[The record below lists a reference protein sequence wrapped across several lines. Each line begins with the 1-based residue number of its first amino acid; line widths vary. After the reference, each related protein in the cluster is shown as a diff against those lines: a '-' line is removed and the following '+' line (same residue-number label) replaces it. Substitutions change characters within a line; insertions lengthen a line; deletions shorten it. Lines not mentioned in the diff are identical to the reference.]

1 MPFIENTFNKIVE
14 TLYNLHSLIAKEQKM
29 KTLML
34 LFCLLMIHPIIG
46 QAQLLELEKR
56 IIQVYQE
63 NVPSIVSVANIKVA
77 RSILYGDEVEVP
89 QGAGTGFV
97 WDDKGHIITNFHV
110 VNGGNTFVITFQGDE
125 KQYKASIV
133 GVSPNKD
140 IAVLKLN
147 KIKKSMKV
155 VKQGSS
161 EKLKVGQLAL
171 AIGNPFGFD
180 HSISRGIISALGR
193 KMDGIGGVKIH
204 DMIQTDAAINQGN
217 SGGPL
222 LDSSGNVI
230 GMNTLIV
237 SGSGSSAGLG
247 FAVPIDTIKR
257 IVPQLIKFGKVI
269 RPGLGISVLEEH
281 LRQRYVGKKGVALSF
296 VDPNGPAGVAGLKG
310 MMRDRF
316 GRVYLGDI
324 ILSVDT
330 KEVNSRDD
338 IYHVLEKYKIGDS
351 VRVEFLR
358 EDNKRTATVRL
369 KEL

>member
-1 MPFIENTFNKIVE
+1 
-14 TLYNLHSLIAKEQKM
+14 M
-29 KTLML
+29 KTLTLILSL
-34 LFCLLMIHPIIG
+34 LIM
-46 QAQLLELEKR
+46 QSSWSQTELLEMEKR
-56 IIQVYQE
+56 IIQVYQD
-63 NVPSIVSVANIKVA
+63 NVPSVVSVANIKVA
-77 RSILYGDEVEVP
+77 RNFWYGDEVEVP
-89 QGAGTGFV
+89 QGAGTGFI
-97 WDDKGHIITNFHV
+97 WDDDGHVVTNFHV
-110 VNGGNTFVITFQGDE
+110 VNGGNIFVVTFHGDE
-125 KQYKASIV
+125 KQYKAKIV
-133 GVSPNKD
+133 GASPKND
-140 IAVLKLN
+140 IAVLKLIKN
-147 KIKKSMKV
+147 KKGMKV
-155 VKQGSS
+155 VKRGSS

-193 KMDGIGGVKIH
+193 KMDGVGGVKIH

-247 FAVPIDTIKR
+247 FAVPVDTIKR

-281 LRQRYVGKKGVALSF
+281 LRERYVGKKGVALSF
-296 VDPNGPAGVAGLKG
+296 VDENGPAGSAGLKG
-310 MMRDRF
+310 MMRDKF
-316 GRVYLGDI
+316 GRIYLGDI
-324 ILSVDT
+324 ILSVDG

-338 IYHVLEKYKIGDS
+338 IYHILGKYKIGDS
-351 VRVEFLR
+351 VKVEYLR
-358 EDNKRTATVRL
+358 NDKKQTTLVKL